1 MIVAHLFTREE
12 KHKTYLMC
20 ETTAT
25 AGMTPLYATPEH
37 MFEIEPGTP
46 GSSLDECEAR
56 VRRRILAE
64 HPELE
69 FVEASRGS
77 KRKSRPYSS
86 DLIFRKKKGFLSK
99 LGLKK

>member
-25 AGMTPLYATPEH
+25 RGMKAPYATPEH
-37 MFEIEPGTP
+37 MFEIEPGCSP
-46 GSSLDECEAR
+46 LDCEDR
-56 VRRRILAE
+56 VRRRILSE

-69 FVEASRGS
+69 FVESSRGE

-86 DLIFRKKKGFLSK
+86 DLIFRRKRRGLLSK
-99 LGLKK
+99 LGLK

>member
-1 MIVAHLFTREE
+1 MIIAHLFTREE

-25 AGMTPLYATPEH
+25 KGMTAPYATPEH
-37 MFEIEPGTP
+37 MFEIEPGCDL
-46 GSSLDECEAR
+46 GECESR
-56 VRRRILAE
+56 VKNRILAE

-69 FVEASRGS
+69 FVENSRSRGV
-77 KRKSRPYSS
+77 RKSRPYSS
-86 DLIFRKKKGFLSK
+86 DLIFKKKKTGLLNK